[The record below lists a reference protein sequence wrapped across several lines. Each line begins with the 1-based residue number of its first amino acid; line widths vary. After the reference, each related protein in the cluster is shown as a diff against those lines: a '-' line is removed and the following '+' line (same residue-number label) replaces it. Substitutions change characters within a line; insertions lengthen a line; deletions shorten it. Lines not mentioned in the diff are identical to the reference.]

1 ISTPSRRCRARHRR
15 DAVFRRARARSRRAH
30 HRRRRRT
37 GRHDVARRRRH
48 EVVAR
53 TEAHGQSLGEAGDP
67 QGAREVTD
75 TLLLLDGNSL
85 AYRAF
90 FALPTS
96 IVTST
101 GQITNAVYGFTS
113 MLLKLLGEQKTD
125 RVGVAFDIGA
135 PTVRLAEY
143 KEYKATRSETP
154 GEFRGQIDLIREVL
168 DVMN

>member
-1 ISTPSRRCRARHRR
+1 M
-15 DAVFRRARARSRRAH
+15 
-30 HRRRRRT
+30 
-37 GRHDVARRRRH
+37 
-48 EVVAR
+48 
-53 TEAHGQSLGEAGDP
+53 
-67 QGAREVTD
+67 TD

-143 KEYKATRSETP
+143 KEYKANRSETP
-154 GEFRGQIDLIREVL
+154 GEFKGQMDLIKEVL
-168 DVMN
+168 DVMEVPQFGVPGHEADDINATLARRAPGFSACPSRR